1 MLGDRNSL
9 VLCLALLDGGVGR
22 NIAEVLGRLG
32 SKPFFYTAIGGKSDG
47 HGIIS
52 RLRSKCGVM
61 TSSNSVHVAA
71 DLNTA
76 QYLALLD
83 NNSDL
88 VGGVAD
94 MEALSRIPIPAV
106 EDLSGVELLVLDANA
121 PVEKLT
127 MVANNG
133 VKAGCLVCFDPTSVP
148 KARLVSRSMEFV
160 ECLTFV
166 FPNKDE
172 LLAMAEELNDG
183 IESSYGSIHASNE
196 HKLIRDA
203 ASMLLSRMK
212 SDKAHIV
219 ITLGKAGVLL
229 ASKAD
234 NVSTPPKFE
243 HFPADIVSNIKS
255 SNGAGDTLCG
265 AFVHALLKGASVEEA
280 VHFGMKAS
288 LFSLDCAEHAISP
301 ILSTIQFK
309 FRL

>member
-1 MLGDRNSL
+1 MSNSP
-9 VLCLALLDGGVGR
+9 VLCFASPDGGVGR

-47 HGIIS
+47 LGIIS
-52 RLRSKCGVM
+52 RLRNECGVM
-61 TSSNSVHVAA
+61 TSSKSVHVAA

-83 NNSDL
+83 SNSDL

-106 EDLSGVELLVLDANA
+106 EDLSGVELLVLDSNA
-121 PVEKLT
+121 PVETLT
-127 MVANNG
+127 MAAKNG

-148 KARLVSRSMEFV
+148 KARLVSRSIDFV

-183 IESSYGSIHASNE
+183 IESSHGIINASDE
-196 HKLIRDA
+196 YKPLRDA
-203 ASMLLSRMK
+203 AAMLLSRMK

-229 ASKAD
+229 ASKTD
-234 NVSTPPKFE
+234 NVSKPPKFDR
-243 HFPADIVSNIKS
+243 FPAEFVSNIKS

-265 AFVHALLKGASVEEA
+265 AFVHAILQGATVEEA

-288 LFSLDCAEHAISP
+288 LFSLDCADHAISP
-301 ILSTIQFK
+301 ILSTLQFK

>member
-1 MLGDRNSL
+1 MVCTSP
-9 VLCLALLDGGVGR
+9 DGGVGR

-47 HGIIS
+47 GHGMIS
-52 RLRSKCGVM
+52 RLENECGVM
-61 TSSNSVHVAA
+61 TSSRSVHVAT
-71 DLNTA
+71 DLDTA

-106 EDLSGVELLVLDANA
+106 EDLYGVELLVLDSNA
-121 PVEKLT
+121 PVETLT
-127 MVANNG
+127 MVAKNG

-148 KARLVSRSMEFV
+148 KARLVSRSNGFV
-160 ECLTFV
+160 ECLNIV

-183 IESSYGSIHASNE
+183 LESPYESIQTSDE
-196 HKLIRDA
+196 YKPLRDA
-203 ASMLLSRMK
+203 ASMLLSIMK

-219 ITLGKAGVLL
+219 ITLGKSGVLL

-234 NVSTPPKFE
+234 DVPRFE
-243 HFPADIVSNIKS
+243 HFPADIFTNIRS

-265 AFVHALLKGASVEEA
+265 AFIHALLQGASIEDS

-288 LFSLDCAEHAISP
+288 LLSLDCAEHAISP
-301 ILSTIQFK
+301 NLSTLQLK
-309 FRL
+309 MS